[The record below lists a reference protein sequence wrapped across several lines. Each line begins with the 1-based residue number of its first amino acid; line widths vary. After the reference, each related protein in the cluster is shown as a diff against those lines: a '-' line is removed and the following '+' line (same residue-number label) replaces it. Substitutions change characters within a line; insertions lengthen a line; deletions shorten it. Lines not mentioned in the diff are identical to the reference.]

1 MLYQSKLN
9 RANNWA
15 QKDFTRG
22 QNSTIGTVPFS
33 MHRNRPVQSGAS
45 NFQSAA
51 RYPFALVLGG
61 ILYTKTS
68 FLMRRALSTSS
79 ILVCVYWNR
88 KYRIVS
94 SLIYI
99 RLVCFVVAEIFLSHF
114 TVVPKSFKIS
124 IDVWMTLA
132 YAYNWIHRKSTN
144 INRG

>member
-1 MLYQSKLN
+1 MSLMKKLKKN
-9 RANNWA
+9 VNKKNNFA
-15 QKDFTRG
+15 RG
-22 QNSTIGTVPFS
+22 QNSNIGTVPFS

-79 ILVCVYWNR
+79 ILVYVYWNR
-88 KYRIVS
+88 KYRIVR
-94 SLIYI
+94 SLMYI

-114 TVVPKSFKIS
+114 HSSSKIIQNLS
-124 IDVWMTLA
+124 RCLDDVSLCL
-132 YAYNWIHRKSTN
+132 
-144 INRG
+144 